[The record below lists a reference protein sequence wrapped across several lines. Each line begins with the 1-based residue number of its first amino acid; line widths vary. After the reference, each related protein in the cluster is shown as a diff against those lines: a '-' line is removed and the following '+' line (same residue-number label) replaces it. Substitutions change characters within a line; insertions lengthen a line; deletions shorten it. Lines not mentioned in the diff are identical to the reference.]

1 MMPKLDDFQFNNFEM
16 NDKNNNN
23 NFQLHLIVNNLS
35 KYLVH
40 LIREAFKNKPIWL
53 ISRV

>member
-40 LIREAFKNKPIWL
+40 IKTKNKL
-53 ISRV
+53 KSLKVAK